1 MFASQ
6 PASTESTIRQW
17 YTSMINETYHV
28 INCHELSSSVVKC
41 PLMSEAECP
50 QLSSSVINCQIA
62 WTCLDSEVFERESL
76 AWREDKG
83 AKPLA
88 FILPLLDTSDE
99 YPKDDW
105 LVVWNMFYDFPYIG
119 NVIIPTDELIFF
131 RGIGQPPTRWSLMIF
146 NDRFPLFDESQ
157 EFTLVK
163 TMVYPFIAIPSV
175 HFFEH
180 GQNSTNDG
188 IRHFCD
194 WKVLDLAPGK
204 MPDTCSCAA
213 CTVNCF
219 DVTSGYQWFT
229 SGYQVHYRKWAVER
243 HCSPFRR
250 SGGTYLSAVVTLNW
264 WKGQFTQESQMET
277 HCGTTTAWFPVHF
290 PMFSHW
296 SCLINCTVVLSCD
309 LAIWLEFEVT
319 DLPWFVKEADRNWGL
334 CLTFSERACL
344 RKKTKKITEDYSR
357 IICCFPTRSAASHST
372 TLNRFKMIHRW
383 FKQFSSS
390 FQVLLSMCVPNHQLA
405 SISSSLSLSGH

>member
-1 MFASQ
+1 MS
-6 PASTESTIRQW
+6 STV
-17 YTSMINETYHV
+17 M
-28 INCHELSSSVVKC
+28 NCHQLSSSVLKC
-41 PLMSEAECP
+41 H
-50 QLSSSVINCQIA
+50 QVSSSVINCQIA

-219 DVTSGYQWFT
+219 DVTSGYQWLPVVYQWLPGT
-229 SGYQVHYRKWAVER
+229 LSKMGSGEALFPLPTIRWDVFVGSCHFELVEGTIYTGKPDGNPLWNN
-243 HCSPFRR
+243 HSMI
-250 SGGTYLSAVVTLNW
+250 SGTFPNVFPLKLS
-264 WKGQFTQESQMET
+264 
-277 HCGTTTAWFPVHF
+277 
-290 PMFSHW
+290 
-296 SCLINCTVVLSCD
+296 D
-309 LAIWLEFEVT
+309 
-319 DLPWFVKEADRNWGL
+319 
-334 CLTFSERACL
+334 
-344 RKKTKKITEDYSR
+344 
-357 IICCFPTRSAASHST
+357 
-372 TLNRFKMIHRW
+372 
-383 FKQFSSS
+383 
-390 FQVLLSMCVPNHQLA
+390 
-405 SISSSLSLSGH
+405 